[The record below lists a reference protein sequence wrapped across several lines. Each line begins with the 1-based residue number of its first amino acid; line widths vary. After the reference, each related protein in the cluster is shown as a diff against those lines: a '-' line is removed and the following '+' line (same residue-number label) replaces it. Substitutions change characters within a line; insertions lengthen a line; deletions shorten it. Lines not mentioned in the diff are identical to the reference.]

1 MIEATLF
8 LVMILGKICHFINEG
23 AIYLALDI
31 TFIAKTCFVF
41 FISTFHTFKN
51 TENLWKIKDKN
62 LAETTVTHCVK
73 KVEIVLGNSWEIK
86 GIRGEK
92 WKMKRYLRQCRSP
105 GNENCNFP
113 FFPIAIVFNYS
124 FIINIKWVVSGSSL
138 IYLRSIKNEFDS
150 NSLQLP
156 KYFNFPRS
164 ISIENQ
170 NR

>member
-1 MIEATLF
+1 MIYWWRSRHKRVRSFMIEATLF

-51 TENLWKIKDKN
+51 TENLWKIKGKN

-86 GIRGEK
+86 GIRGV
-92 WKMKRYLRQCRSP
+92 KME
-105 GNENCNFP
+105 NEEVLEAVSISWERKLQ
-113 FFPIAIVFNYS
+113 FPIFSYC
-124 FIINIKWVVSGSSL
+124 
-138 IYLRSIKNEFDS
+138 
-150 NSLQLP
+150 
-156 KYFNFPRS
+156 
-164 ISIENQ
+164 
-170 NR
+170 NRF